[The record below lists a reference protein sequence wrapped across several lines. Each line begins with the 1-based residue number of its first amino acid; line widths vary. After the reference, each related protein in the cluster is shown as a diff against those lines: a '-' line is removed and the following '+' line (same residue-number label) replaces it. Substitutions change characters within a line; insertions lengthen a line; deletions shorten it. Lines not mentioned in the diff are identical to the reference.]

1 MGKEKVY
8 SFFLFSVIMDFE
20 VGSMPELPEV
30 ETVKETL
37 KLKVLHKKIKEVC
50 VLYPKMIE
58 YPSVDEFKR
67 ILKGKE
73 LENIERR
80 GKWLLFSFGEYT
92 LLGHLRMEGKFFLKS
107 HREEVNKHEHVV
119 FEFTDGTELRYQ
131 DTRKFGRMY
140 LYKTEDLYDRK
151 PLNELGLEPWDD
163 HLNTQYLLNKYK
175 KKRLPIKSVL
185 LDQSIIT
192 GIGNIYA
199 DEILFLSH
207 LNPLTP
213 CMDLTQKDCE
223 NIIQNTQNVL
233 ERAIQLGGT
242 TIRSY
247 ESSQGVHGLFQNELF
262 VHGKE
267 GENCPECGSEIV
279 KIKVGGRGTYY
290 CKKCQKVRKKGKKKN
305 D

>member
-1 MGKEKVY
+1 
-8 SFFLFSVIMDFE
+8 
-20 VGSMPELPEV
+20 MPEIAEV
-30 ETVKETL
+30 ETVRNTL
-37 KLKVLHKKIKEVC
+37 KNMILNKEIKGVNA
-50 VLYPKMIE
+50 LYPKMIDSNLE
-58 YPSVDEFKR
+58 EFKS
-67 ILKGKE
+67 ILPGKKFIDIKR
-73 LENIERR
+73 N
-80 GKWLLFSFGEYT
+80 GKWLIFDLGDYY
-92 LLGHLRMEGKFFLKS
+92 LLSHLRMEGKYFVKN
-107 HREEVNKHEHVV
+107 HDEEINKHEHVI

-140 LYKTEDLYDRK
+140 LYKTEELYDHK

-163 HLNTQYLLNKYK
+163 HLSPSYLLNKYK

-213 CMDLTQKDCE
+213 CMDLTQTDCE

-233 ERAIQLGGT
+233 ERAIQMGGT